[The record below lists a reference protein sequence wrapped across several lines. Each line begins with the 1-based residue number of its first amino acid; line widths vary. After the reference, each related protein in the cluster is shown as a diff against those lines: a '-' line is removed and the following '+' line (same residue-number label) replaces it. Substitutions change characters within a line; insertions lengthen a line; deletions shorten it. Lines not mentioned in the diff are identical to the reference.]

1 MKSRTATKF
10 SKAHLANASKI
21 ITVLSSGGMGQRFD
35 PRQPAIDYLQ
45 LPGLKHYQRQL
56 YARFSDIITK
66 PSFDYISKTADHW
79 LIVGDR
85 RREIAAD
92 ILLLIE
98 RHGLGIGMLVL
109 HAQQILSRHIITR
122 IQAGG
127 RVQNLATSAECLHG
141 AHGEHVLSIPIRR
154 FRADFERLAALNIA
168 KPQALWNSARIVT
181 HERDEHPCFYC
192 SCPEINPAEVVV
204 DLEGSRHGLS
214 RHYSF
219 GFTFA
224 PFGNPLSVVHFLAWD
239 RAHRPL
245 NMNRTPVTVSDLVKL
260 TREINFSIRSFFA
273 ETGVRDYPV
282 LDGISNGWA
291 GNTIYHQHFQFFQPE
306 YPLPITRVGSI
317 VLKPIIQRDDVTVQ
331 RLRWP
336 APIYCIRANDALNT
350 GLVGNDLAGIW
361 RLLGGSRK
369 VPYKTFRDGYI
380 PAEGEK
386 VPAHTQNLYIPGR
399 HLGTTAYLVL
409 RDRERVDFLPAP
421 DDFVNRSKGRKAQPK
436 ENMGVLEVTGTVIVD
451 DHRCF
456 ERMKFWKP
464 DDISRQVN
472 KMVAVIAPDAE
483 RVANFETAIRELF
496 PE

>member
-1 MKSRTATKF
+1 MKPRTATTF
-10 SKAHLANASKI
+10 SETHLANARRI
-21 ITVLSSGGMGQRFD
+21 IAVLSGGGMSWGFGT
-35 PRQPAIDYLQ
+35 RQPALDYLQ
-45 LPGLKHYQRQL
+45 LSGLKHYQRHL

-66 PSFDYISKTADHW
+66 PSFDYISKTANHW
-79 LIVGDR
+79 LIVGDH

-109 HAQQILSRHIITR
+109 HAQQILSRHILTR
-122 IQAGG
+122 IQVGG
-127 RVQNLATSAECLHG
+127 RVQNLATPTKSLHG

-168 KPQALWNSARIVT
+168 KPRALWDSARIIT
-181 HERDEHPCFYC
+181 HERDRHPCFYC

-204 DLEGSRHGLS
+204 DLDGSRHGLS
-214 RHYSF
+214 RHYTL

-260 TREINFSIRSFFA
+260 TREINLSIRGFFA

-306 YPLPITRVGSI
+306 QPLPIVRAGPAGR
-317 VLKPIIQRDDVTVQ
+317 KPIIHRDDVTVH

-336 APIYCIRANDALNT
+336 APIYRIRASDALNT

-369 VPYKTFRDGYI
+369 VPYKTFRDGYV

-386 VPAHTQNLYIPGR
+386 VPAHTQNLYIPGKQ
-399 HLGTTAYLVL
+399 LGTTAYLVL
-409 RDRERVDFLPAP
+409 RDRERVDFVPAP
-421 DDFVNRSKGRKAQPK
+421 DDFVNRAKGRKTQPK
-436 ENMGVLEVTGTVIVD
+436 ENIGVLEATGTVIVD

-456 ERMKFWKP
+456 ERMKTWKP
-464 DDISRQVN
+464 VEISLQVN
-472 KMVAVIAPDAE
+472 KMVAAIAPDIKK
-483 RVANFETAIRELF
+483 VAGFENAIRELF